1 MWTTTAQFGT
11 GVQGTPAQAGAQA
24 GTAQT
29 GMWAQGPTTTPSN
42 TGAPATTRGSGAQ
55 AGPGA
60 PTQPSPWPQPGAGAG
75 PKPQGPSRMGPQA
88 TTAPPETG
96 ARGAT
101 TPKAPSSTG
110 TQPDAKAQTNANE
123 ARPSASTE
131 DQPSPWRPAPKTR
144 SNALTQ
150 ERKAHSSLS
159 ASTSESDADSHDMQE
174 RKAPWRPAPK
184 TPMSARAWGTQAQ
197 PGADAGQKA
206 QPQPSPWAQAG
217 TDTGPKTEAQ
227 ARPWAQPGASA
238 QAPSSLSPHT
248 STTQHS
254 GTDDQAIAAPKAEPD
269 TGTQDAQTHA
279 NEWMSTPIARP
290 GSKARDTQAQP
301 PTAAQSSI
309 SPTGAQTRPGAGA
322 QAAQTPTMKL
332 SQDSPTPDQATPF
345 GTPTQSTW
353 QPTSSLP
360 DQAMPTSMPSKD
372 TNAQTRK
379 RGRGSLLVAAL
390 ALVAVIAAVWFF
402 VLPAISGTAANAKIS
417 QVLTGSGDVSAVLP
431 NAICKNVSG
440 NQPMYFS
447 NEAMAQFITNKANG
461 LERQAPKDL
470 DGLLQLS
477 DQELDQL
484 NGQWALANFDYRSS
498 SSSTLSASSTGIVA
512 YMTVVKTSGLTSQ
525 QLVDTIQKSGLD
537 FDHAGAVGLTAI
549 DLQRFIDSTSK
560 TSSSSNERELGLNS
574 AIENYKISSYT
585 KAKGF
590 HTASFMGRASMGW
603 AVSIEY
609 DNYSIIV
616 LLSGT
621 PEAIQESSD
630 LKGFADLYNS
640 MQSDYYVR

>member
-1 MWTTTAQFGT
+1 
-11 GVQGTPAQAGAQA
+11 
-24 GTAQT
+24 
-29 GMWAQGPTTTPSN
+29 
-42 TGAPATTRGSGAQ
+42 
-55 AGPGA
+55 
-60 PTQPSPWPQPGAGAG
+60 
-75 PKPQGPSRMGPQA
+75 
-88 TTAPPETG
+88 
-96 ARGAT
+96 
-101 TPKAPSSTG
+101 
-110 TQPDAKAQTNANE
+110 
-123 ARPSASTE
+123 
-131 DQPSPWRPAPKTR
+131 
-144 SNALTQ
+144 
-150 ERKAHSSLS
+150 
-159 ASTSESDADSHDMQE
+159 
-174 RKAPWRPAPK
+174 
-184 TPMSARAWGTQAQ
+184 
-197 PGADAGQKA
+197 
-206 QPQPSPWAQAG
+206 
-217 TDTGPKTEAQ
+217 
-227 ARPWAQPGASA
+227 
-238 QAPSSLSPHT
+238 
-248 STTQHS
+248 
-254 GTDDQAIAAPKAEPD
+254 
-269 TGTQDAQTHA
+269 
-279 NEWMSTPIARP
+279 
-290 GSKARDTQAQP
+290 
-301 PTAAQSSI
+301 
-309 SPTGAQTRPGAGA
+309 
-322 QAAQTPTMKL
+322 MKL
-332 SQDSPTPDQATPF
+332 PQDSPTPDQATPF

-461 LERQAPKDL
+461 LERQPPKDL

-484 NGQWALANFDYRSS
+484 NGQWALANFDYSSS

-537 FDHAGAVGLTAI
+537 FDHAGAVGLTAV

-574 AIENYKISSYT
+574 AIENYKISNYT

-621 PEAIQESSD
+621 PEAIQESSN

>member
-1 MWTTTAQFGT
+1 
-11 GVQGTPAQAGAQA
+11 
-24 GTAQT
+24 
-29 GMWAQGPTTTPSN
+29 
-42 TGAPATTRGSGAQ
+42 
-55 AGPGA
+55 
-60 PTQPSPWPQPGAGAG
+60 
-75 PKPQGPSRMGPQA
+75 
-88 TTAPPETG
+88 
-96 ARGAT
+96 
-101 TPKAPSSTG
+101 
-110 TQPDAKAQTNANE
+110 
-123 ARPSASTE
+123 
-131 DQPSPWRPAPKTR
+131 
-144 SNALTQ
+144 
-150 ERKAHSSLS
+150 
-159 ASTSESDADSHDMQE
+159 
-174 RKAPWRPAPK
+174 
-184 TPMSARAWGTQAQ
+184 
-197 PGADAGQKA
+197 
-206 QPQPSPWAQAG
+206 
-217 TDTGPKTEAQ
+217 
-227 ARPWAQPGASA
+227 
-238 QAPSSLSPHT
+238 
-248 STTQHS
+248 
-254 GTDDQAIAAPKAEPD
+254 
-269 TGTQDAQTHA
+269 
-279 NEWMSTPIARP
+279 
-290 GSKARDTQAQP
+290 
-301 PTAAQSSI
+301 
-309 SPTGAQTRPGAGA
+309 
-322 QAAQTPTMKL
+322 MKL
-332 SQDSPTPDQATPF
+332 PQDSLTPDQATPF

-360 DQAMPTSMPSKD
+360 DQAMPTSMPSTTSMPSKD

-390 ALVAVIAAVWFF
+390 ALVAVIATVWFF

-537 FDHAGAVGLTAI
+537 FDHAGAVGLTAV

-574 AIENYKISSYT
+574 AIENYKISNYT

-621 PEAIQESSD
+621 PEAIQESSN